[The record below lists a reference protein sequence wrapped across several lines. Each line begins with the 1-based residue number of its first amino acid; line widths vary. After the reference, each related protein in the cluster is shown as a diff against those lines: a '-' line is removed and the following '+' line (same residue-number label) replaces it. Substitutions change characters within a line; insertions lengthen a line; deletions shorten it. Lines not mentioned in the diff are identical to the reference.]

1 MRKLGILL
9 LINLLIP
16 IAVSSQTISKNTY
29 PKILGDSIVL
39 ITPEQLKET
48 NLIFNEH
55 NLLKTKVPL
64 LERKIQVLTEINDN
78 HSKIDSLRV
87 QEINQYK
94 ANVNKLKKSIKIK
107 NTLITG
113 ISSGFVVS
121 LLLLLFK

>member
-48 NLIFNEH
+48 NIIFNEH
-55 NLLKTKVPL
+55 NLLKAKVPL

-94 ANVNKLKKSIKIK
+94 ANVDKLKKSIKIK

>member
-64 LERKIQVLTEINDN
+64 LERKIQVLTEINYN

-94 ANVNKLKKSIKIK
+94 ANVDKLKKSIKIK

>member
-94 ANVNKLKKSIKIK
+94 ANVDKLKKSIKIK
-107 NTLITG
+107 NILITG

>member
-16 IAVSSQTISKNTY
+16 IVVSSQTISKNTY

-94 ANVNKLKKSIKIK
+94 ANVDKLKKSIKIK

>member
-16 IAVSSQTISKNTY
+16 IAVSSQTISKNIY

-94 ANVNKLKKSIKIK
+94 ANVDKLKKSIKIK

>member
-16 IAVSSQTISKNTY
+16 IVVSSQTISKNTY

-55 NLLKTKVPL
+55 NLLKAKVPL

-94 ANVNKLKKSIKIK
+94 ANVDKLKKSIKIK

>member
-87 QEINQYK
+87 KEINQYK
-94 ANVNKLKKSIKIK
+94 ANVDKLKKSIKIK

>member
-94 ANVNKLKKSIKIK
+94 ANVDKLKKSIKIK

>member
-55 NLLKTKVPL
+55 NLLKAKVPL

-94 ANVNKLKKSIKIK
+94 ANVDKLKKSIKIK

-121 LLLLLFK
+121 LFLLLFK

>member
-55 NLLKTKVPL
+55 NLLKAKVPL

-94 ANVNKLKKSIKIK
+94 ANVDKLKKSIKIK

>member
-94 ANVNKLKKSIKIK
+94 ANVDKLKKSIKIK
-107 NTLITG
+107 NR
-113 ISSGFVVS
+113 
-121 LLLLLFK
+121 

>member
-1 MRKLGILL
+1 MRKLDILL

-94 ANVNKLKKSIKIK
+94 ANVDKLKKSIKIK

>member
-16 IAVSSQTISKNTY
+16 IAVSSQIISKNTY

-94 ANVNKLKKSIKIK
+94 ANVDKLKKSIKIK

>member
-48 NLIFNEH
+48 NLIFNEN

-94 ANVNKLKKSIKIK
+94 ANVDKLKKSIKIK

>member
-16 IAVSSQTISKNTY
+16 IAGSSQTISKNTY

-55 NLLKTKVPL
+55 NLLKAKVPL

-78 HSKIDSLRV
+78 HYKIDSLRV

-94 ANVNKLKKSIKIK
+94 ANVDKLKKSIKIK

>member
-94 ANVNKLKKSIKIK
+94 ANVDKLKKSIKTK

>member
-16 IAVSSQTISKNTY
+16 IAISSQTISKNTY

-94 ANVNKLKKSIKIK
+94 ANVDKLKKSIKIK

>member
-9 LINLLIP
+9 LINLSIP

-94 ANVNKLKKSIKIK
+94 ANVDKLKKSIKIK

>member
-16 IAVSSQTISKNTY
+16 IAVSSQTISKKTY

-94 ANVNKLKKSIKIK
+94 ANVDKLKKSIKIK

>member
-94 ANVNKLKKSIKIK
+94 TNVDKLKKSIKIK

>member
-94 ANVNKLKKSIKIK
+94 ANVDKLKKSIKIK

-121 LLLLLFK
+121 LLLLLSK

>member
-64 LERKIQVLTEINDN
+64 LERKIQVLTELNDN

-94 ANVNKLKKSIKIK
+94 ANVDKLKKSIKIK

>member
-94 ANVNKLKKSIKIK
+94 ANVDKLKKSIKIK

-121 LLLLLFK
+121 LFLLLFK

>member
-16 IAVSSQTISKNTY
+16 IVVSSQTISKNTY

-55 NLLKTKVPL
+55 NLFKAKVPL

-94 ANVNKLKKSIKIK
+94 ANVDKLKKSIKTK

>member
-94 ANVNKLKKSIKIK
+94 ANIDKLKKSIKIK

>member
-16 IAVSSQTISKNTY
+16 IVVSSQTISKNTY

-55 NLLKTKVPL
+55 NLLKAKVPL
-64 LERKIQVLTEINDN
+64 LERKIQVLTEINNN

-94 ANVNKLKKSIKIK
+94 ANVDKLKKSIKIK

>member
-48 NLIFNEH
+48 NIIFNEH

-94 ANVNKLKKSIKIK
+94 ANVDKLKKSIKIK

>member
-94 ANVNKLKKSIKIK
+94 ANVDKLKKSIKIK

-121 LLLLLFK
+121 LILLLFK

>member
-55 NLLKTKVPL
+55 NLLKNKIPL

-94 ANVNKLKKSIKIK
+94 ANVDKLKKSIKIK

>member
-55 NLLKTKVPL
+55 NLIKTKVPL

-94 ANVNKLKKSIKIK
+94 ANVDKLKKSIKIK

>member
-64 LERKIQVLTEINDN
+64 LERKIQVLTKINDN

-94 ANVNKLKKSIKIK
+94 ANVDKLKKSIKIK

>member
-94 ANVNKLKKSIKIK
+94 VNVDKLKKSIKIK

>member
-94 ANVNKLKKSIKIK
+94 ANVDKLKKSIKIK

-113 ISSGFVVS
+113 ISSGFIVS

>member
-16 IAVSSQTISKNTY
+16 IVVSSQTISKNTY

-55 NLLKTKVPL
+55 NLLKAKVPL

-94 ANVNKLKKSIKIK
+94 ANVDKLKKSIKTK

>member
-1 MRKLGILL
+1 MRKFGILL

-94 ANVNKLKKSIKIK
+94 ANVDKLKKSIKIK

>member
-1 MRKLGILL
+1 M
-9 LINLLIP
+9 
-16 IAVSSQTISKNTY
+16 
-29 PKILGDSIVL
+29 
-39 ITPEQLKET
+39 KET

-55 NLLKTKVPL
+55 NLLKAKVPL

-94 ANVNKLKKSIKIK
+94 ANVDKLKKSIKIK